1 MGQKTVRF
9 SDLSGQ
15 LIMHDDAL
23 ARIVVHEH
31 PELGD
36 GPVEIEALTDEAEA
50 MEEAAL
56 RVAVI
61 DLYLPDDIEPRRI
74 VMEADAFDKL
84 ATQSSMAELLTAA
97 RPVRRNARS
106 SRAGGSRA
114 DRLDYAT
121 REHAGKPHKGKITDT
136 EKQLVRDHLDEINDR
151 LAGQGLRTISLTDPE
166 HVERYSLQDL
176 ARERNLELEFGFS
189 EEGRHRDE
197 GGRQGRVTPPPVLP
211 AAPARPWLA
220 SRGGS
225 ARSAASADDL
235 DQQNPGVVDRA
246 DRSEQR
252 SHGKPVEPAATVQ
265 DEREPATVHGT
276 VAAAVPPSGRRS
288 TAAGR
293 HDSGAD
299 S

>member
-36 GPVEIEALTDEAEA
+36 GPVEIEALTEEAEA
-50 MEEAAL
+50 MEQAAL

-84 ATQSSMAELLTAA
+84 ATQNPMDELLTAA
-97 RPVRRNARS
+97 RPARRSTRS
-106 SRAGGSRA
+106 SANGSSRG

-136 EKQLVRDHLDEINDR
+136 EKQLVRDHLDEINER
-151 LAGQGLRTISLTDPE
+151 LAAQGLRTISLTDPE
-166 HVERYSLQDL
+166 HVERYGLQQL
-176 ARERNLELEFGFS
+176 ARERNVELEFEFGDADEAEAKAS
-189 EEGRHRDE
+189 RPDQGGPGERDQLRGRD
-197 GGRQGRVTPPPVLP
+197 GGRGRV
-211 AAPARPWLA
+211 AAAAQHSGRGHARP
-220 SRGGS
+220 
-225 ARSAASADDL
+225 ARSAAPA
-235 DQQNPGVVDRA
+235 QA
-246 DRSEQR
+246 
-252 SHGKPVEPAATVQ
+252 PAAVATF
-265 DEREPATVHGT
+265 DE
-276 VAAAVPPSGRRS
+276 AVSG
-288 TAAGR
+288 
-293 HDSGAD
+293 
-299 S
+299 